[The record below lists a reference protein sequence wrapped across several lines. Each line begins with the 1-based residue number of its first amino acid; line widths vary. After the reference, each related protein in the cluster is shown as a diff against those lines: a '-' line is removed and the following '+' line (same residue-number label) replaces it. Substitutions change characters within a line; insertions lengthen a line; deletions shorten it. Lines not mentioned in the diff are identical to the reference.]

1 MQRDAEYT
9 WQVRYTNWPVMI
21 CLLGNFRLLKCGQ
34 PVVVPSNGK
43 VEALFASLA
52 LRHGAPLA
60 RDTLLSLLWPN
71 HDPML
76 AGQSLNSLVY
86 TLRKQFADVL
96 GGATPILQ
104 GDGYYR
110 LNTEAGVGVDMMQFE
125 ALVEE
130 ANGHLRLDDHPT
142 AIATYSR
149 AVDVYQGDL
158 WSSID
163 IFAAMERERLRA
175 CYLNVLAQLAD
186 HYFAQHMYAGCL
198 DYAQRLLASDACRE
212 DAHRLVMRCYVR
224 LGERAQA
231 LRQYQL
237 CTRILH
243 QEFDAAPERATVT
256 LYEQVRLNP
265 DSV

>member
-1 MQRDAEYT
+1 M
-9 WQVRYTNWPVMI
+9 
-21 CLLGNFRLLKCGQ
+21 GNFRLLKCGQ

-43 VEALFASLA
+43 VEVLLASLA
-52 LRHGAPLA
+52 LRHGSPLP

-71 HDPML
+71 HDPVL

-104 GDGYYR
+104 GEGYYR
-110 LNTEAGVGVDMMQFE
+110 LNTEAGVGVDMVQFE

-130 ANGHLRLDDHPT
+130 GNRQLRHDDLPA
-142 AIATYSR
+142 AISTYCR

-163 IFAAMERERLRA
+163 VFEVMERERLRA

-186 HYFAQHMYAGCL
+186 YHFAQQMYSVCL
-198 DYAQRLLASDACRE
+198 DFAQRLLTSDPCRE
-212 DAHRLVMRCYVR
+212 DAHRLVMRCNVR

-237 CTRILH
+237 CTRILRD
-243 QEFDAAPERATVT
+243 EFDAAPERATVT
-256 LYEQVRLNP
+256 LYEQVRLHP